1 MQLLKISR
9 KTLILFLIILFP
21 VITSI
26 LLSLFDRATAERGIT
41 ERDYI
46 IDRSIQFQG
55 SVAIIGKHYTISAK
69 DSKWPQ
75 QVTFVMQRD
84 RSLMVRLYSIKNPS
98 GVLMLASQPSSP
110 RLVNPVWANDDL
122 RYPVSFWTED
132 IWVRRGAC
140 DHSGCPRI
148 RFQATRG
155 TIGVSIL
162 DKRK

>member
-1 MQLLKISR
+1 MPLPKISG
-9 KTLILFLIILFP
+9 KTLTISLMIVFPIITLALYSF
-21 VITSI
+21 VD
-26 LLSLFDRATAERGIT
+26 LSLAERGIT

-55 SVAIIGKHYTISAK
+55 SVAIVGRHYTISAT
-69 DSKWPQ
+69 DPKWHQ
-75 QVTFVMQRD
+75 QVTFIMHKD
-84 RSLMVRLYSIKNPS
+84 RSLMVRIYPIKRPA

-122 RYPVSFWTED
+122 RDAFSFWTD
-132 IWVRRGAC
+132 DFWIRTGTC
-140 DHSGCPRI
+140 DHSGCPKI

-162 DKRK
+162 DRRR